1 MDCLEWN
8 ILLIQLIGY
17 SMKNK
22 RNMLECFFV
31 VGIILTFRIVFT
43 LFHFKKKLSSFI
55 LDLPL

>member
-22 RNMLECFFV
+22 RNMLEWFFV
-31 VGIILTFRIVFT
+31 VGILLTF
-43 LFHFKKKLSSFI
+43 
-55 LDLPL
+55 